1 MSSESDSDFDLS
13 FVSNAVQK
21 TEERIKKVKS
31 DYKINLCDNTENE
44 TKTSSDSKKSKEPSP
59 IKKPRVPEVVC
70 EEQTIAEKNSS
81 EKEVSITPPSSPT
94 MLRKDSKEEQ
104 RNRSMKTQKALL
116 KLSSTRI
123 RNEQIEAQSKDS
135 TEDCIEII
143 GQTNRYSSSEGIE
156 IVNIEKSIEVDLKIR
171 WKHAIHR
178 IRLNTS
184 SRFGL
189 LFDKFTAQVK
199 ENIGALIFRHQ
210 GKILYRTDS
219 YKSLQLTVVDI
230 IDANYVDHETREF
243 IPEDLVELK
252 IQSIATNSRNSSKT
266 IKIRKS
272 DPMECLMNTYA
283 AQMNISPSKLTFK
296 FEGNLID
303 LKNDTPESLDMEDGD
318 CIDAFGVK
326 VKEDVKERKLP
337 KRKTSKQEKQREK
350 IKHMIVIDDTMFD

>member
-21 TEERIKKVKS
+21 TQDTIKKVKS
-31 DYKINLCDNTENE
+31 GYKMTLCD
-44 TKTSSDSKKSKEPSP
+44 TSEYEIKQKSDSKITIKPSP
-59 IKKPRVPEVVC
+59 IKESTVPEVVFV
-70 EEQTIAEKNSS
+70 EQKISERDTP

-94 MLRKDSKEEQ
+94 ILRKDSKEEH
-104 RNRSMKTQKALL
+104 RNRSMKTQKALF

-123 RNEQIEAQSKDS
+123 RNEQIEAQPKDS
-135 TEDCIEII
+135 TQDCIEII

-156 IVNIEKSIEVDLKIR
+156 IVNIEKSFEVDLKIR

-184 SRFGL
+184 ARFGL

-199 ENIGALIFRHQ
+199 ENIGSLIFRHK

-219 YKSLQLTVVDI
+219 YKSLQLSIVDI
-230 IDANYVDHETREF
+230 IDANYVDHETRDF

-252 IQSIATNSRNSSKT
+252 IQSIVTNSRNSSKT

-283 AQMNISPSKLTFK
+283 AEMNVCPTELTFK

-303 LKNDTPESLDMEDGD
+303 LKNDTPESLDLEDGD
-318 CIDAFGVK
+318 CIDAFGIK
-326 VKEDVKERKLP
+326 MKEDVKERKLP
-337 KRKTSKQEKQREK
+337 KRIKSKEKARDK
-350 IKHMIVIDDTMFD
+350 IKPMIVIDDTMFD